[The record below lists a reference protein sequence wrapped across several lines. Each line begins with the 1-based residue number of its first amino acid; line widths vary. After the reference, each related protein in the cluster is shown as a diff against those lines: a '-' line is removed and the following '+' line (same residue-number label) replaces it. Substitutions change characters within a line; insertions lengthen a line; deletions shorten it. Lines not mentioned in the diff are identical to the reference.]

1 MQRVRDTRDSSSG
14 SHAGVPPPLRP
25 RARWNVLRL
34 PLLAR
39 RWGRNWAFGLFAFVS
54 GCVSLGLV
62 VLLADAAH
70 QPLAVPSLGPTAFLI
85 FDYPRRPSASPR
97 NAVLGHAIGLTAG
110 YVALLAF
117 GLGRAPSTLQ
127 GGLTAERAAAAGL
140 SLGLT
145 AGLMALLNLPHPP
158 AAATTLIVSLGFVTK
173 LAEMGALMGG
183 VVIIVIEGFV
193 LDRLAGLHYPA
204 WRPHPERR

>member
-1 MQRVRDTRDSSSG
+1 VSP
-14 SHAGVPPPLRP
+14 AEPEPPPLRP
-25 RARWNVLRL
+25 RARWNVVRL
-34 PLLAR
+34 PVLAR

-62 VLLADAAH
+62 VLMADAAH

-97 NAVLGHAIGLTAG
+97 NAVFGHAIGIGAG
-110 YVALLAF
+110 YLALLAF
-117 GLGRAPSTLQ
+117 GVGRAPSALA
-127 GGLTAERAAAAGL
+127 GGLSTERAAAAGL

-158 AAATTLIVSLGFVTK
+158 AAATTLIVSLGFVTRPVEF
-173 LAEMGALMGG
+173 AALMGG
-183 VVIIVIEGFV
+183 VVIIVAEGFL
-193 LDRLAGLHYPA
+193 LDRLVGLGYPL
-204 WRPHPERR
+204 WRPTRARGGTPP